1 MTSLYKIIRKDLPD
15 IKPLKWLRI
24 LIIKTAQFLDDSHNK
39 RMAKRLKKEQEAILQ
54 GYKR

>member
-24 LIIKTAQFLDDSHNK
+24 AITKLAQFLEDRHNK
-39 RMAKRLKKEQEAILQ
+39 RIAKIR
-54 GYKR
+54 